1 MVDTWK
7 KDEQVYG
14 AGQSAY
20 SRFIS
25 AGFNLMD
32 SFTYPRT
39 WAFMYKKNSS
49 TFKTEEKISQGLFD
63 KIIMSMDIAT
73 PDTLGFITSP
83 VFGPAAAW
91 KQVKWRGASLD
102 AKPGDNPTVDV
113 IGVSA
118 SGAENLL
125 FTLNSSQQ
133 VFDISS
139 VSVLTYPYIKLQMR
153 NADSINLTAY
163 QLRYWRLLYD
173 PVPEGALAPN
183 ILYNLKDTLTLG
195 EKPIL
200 ILHLRM
206 LVT

>member
-1 MVDTWK
+1 MEDLWVAGFPVMMALNRERRPTLNFLTWTQRAVKNAGLHADWIPAGYFVTARIILISLYDQQPLVDKKK

-32 SFTYPRT
+32 SLYFLSPYMGL
-39 WAFMYKKNSS
+39 MYKKNSS

-91 KQVKWRGASLD
+91 KQVKWRGASL
-102 AKPGDNPTVDV
+102 
-113 IGVSA
+113 
-118 SGAENLL
+118 
-125 FTLNSSQQ
+125 
-133 VFDISS
+133 
-139 VSVLTYPYIKLQMR
+139 
-153 NADSINLTAY
+153 
-163 QLRYWRLLYD
+163 
-173 PVPEGALAPN
+173 
-183 ILYNLKDTLTLG
+183 
-195 EKPIL
+195 
-200 ILHLRM
+200 
-206 LVT
+206 